1 LAHLSDPDTGL
12 NDVLEV
18 VVPFSG
24 RQALLGRK
32 NKDEALLA
40 QANLP
45 ALERA
50 LEERFFQRSQ
60 AIKNA
65 AARTRLGQLLD
76 RAQKHAE
83 SLLHKSHHD
92 ELDQAQRL
100 LAADA
105 LLFARDFIP
114 SERKRLIAEAGSAHQ
129 VAAQETLSFVR
140 PRRWAFGEH
149 QAAPADRDF
158 LLNLLD
164 DKLSALCQS
173 SRARVVEAL
182 VLGPDDGNLLRLLD
196 EQVYGR
202 YLAFSRGYLRGGK
215 VDDFF
220 VRVLPKLDLSEAAIG
235 RALERDSP
243 TAVDILE
250 SELLSP
256 LRSFGEARY
265 RQAGD
270 KLLDQ
275 LAKEELR
282 QLDIDERVL
291 FPLTALGAAL
301 AAL

>member
-1 LAHLSDPDTGL
+1 MIQTPDSRT
-12 NDVLEV
+12 VLEV

-65 AARTRLGQLLD
+65 AGPDSARPSCSIGRRSTPSRCCTRVTMT
-76 RAQKHAE
+76 
-83 SLLHKSHHD
+83 

-182 VLGPDDGNLLRLLD
+182 AAR
-196 EQVYGR
+196 
-202 YLAFSRGYLRGGK
+202 SR
-215 VDDFF
+215 
-220 VRVLPKLDLSEAAIG
+220 
-235 RALERDSP
+235 
-243 TAVDILE
+243 
-250 SELLSP
+250 
-256 LRSFGEARY
+256 
-265 RQAGD
+265 
-270 KLLDQ
+270 
-275 LAKEELR
+275 
-282 QLDIDERVL
+282 
-291 FPLTALGAAL
+291 
-301 AAL
+301 